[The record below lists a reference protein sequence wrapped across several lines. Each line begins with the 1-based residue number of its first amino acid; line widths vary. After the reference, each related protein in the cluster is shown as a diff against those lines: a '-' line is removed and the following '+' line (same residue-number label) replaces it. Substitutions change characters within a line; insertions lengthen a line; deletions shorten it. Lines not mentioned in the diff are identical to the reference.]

1 MWVAGPSSS
10 TKSMQNGKAVN
21 GECGSGDNL
30 SREPPKADWRGKS
43 PRDPSTPRPSV
54 NQPIGLLRR
63 FAQEGSGRGSLQS
76 RSRAGRGSQIFLLWR
91 REVVVDYIRILFVAG
106 LLLFWEEKTRVFA
119 GEGASTPI
127 KPEPGLIGA

>member
-76 RSRAGRGSQIFLLWR
+76 RSRSRQRVADFFVVAKRSGGRLYSYFICSRPSAVLGR
-91 REVVVDYIRILFVAG
+91 
-106 LLLFWEEKTRVFA
+106 K
-119 GEGASTPI
+119 
-127 KPEPGLIGA
+127 